1 MTNGVLAEIAGPRS
15 GTGLWL
21 KRAALLAFGVA
32 AMAAAAKVKVPLWPS
47 PVPITFGTFAAMS
60 LGALYGPRL
69 GAATLLAWIAV
80 GAAGLDVFAGS
91 GAASGLAYLAGPT
104 GGYVAGFAL
113 AAALTGALAA
123 RGWDRSP
130 WRMAVAMA
138 LGTALIYAPGLLWLR
153 GFAEDW
159 TQTLVW
165 GLWPFLVG
173 DALKLALAAALI
185 PAVRRLAGRG

>member
-1 MTNGVLAEIAGPRS
+1 MTNGVLAETAGPTS
-15 GTGLWL
+15 GAGLWL
-21 KRAALLAFGVA
+21 KRAALLAFGIA
-32 AMAAAAKVKVPLWPS
+32 AMTAAAKVKVPLWPS

-80 GAAGLDVFAGS
+80 GAAGFDVFAGS
-91 GAASGLAYLAGPT
+91 TAASGLAYLAGPT

-130 WRMAVAMA
+130 WRMAIAMA

-159 TQTLVW
+159 AQTLVW

-185 PAVRRLAGRG
+185 PAARRLAGRG